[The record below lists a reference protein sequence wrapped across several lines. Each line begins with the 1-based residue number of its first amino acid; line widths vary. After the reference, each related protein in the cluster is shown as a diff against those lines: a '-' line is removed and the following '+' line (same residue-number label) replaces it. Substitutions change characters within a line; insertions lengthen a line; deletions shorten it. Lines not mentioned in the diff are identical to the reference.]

1 MTLLQI
7 NCKNKTISIRDAV
20 LSGIEVFI
28 LLFTIWN
35 KSVGNKLLNKD
46 VQNYINANLKTDLH
60 SLLLKKSPFPE
71 VSIQEIVQQIKGRQ
85 VAEKKFP
92 FLLKDGIIF
101 PPQLSLEQSSSEKTA
116 LYKSEILKGK
126 KFIDLTSGFGID
138 AYYLSQNFD
147 DITLI
152 EQNTELLEIVEHN
165 WNTLGKQAR
174 FINQKLE
181 DFLNENQESFD
192 TIYLDPARRDQNK
205 NKVFLLEDLSPNILE
220 IHEKLLSISDQVII
234 KLSPLIDLK
243 YLVSALS
250 NIFRIDSIALKND
263 VKEVVIFLSKENKKD
278 IICNCV
284 NLESGESAFSFTFG
298 EEENAKSEYSEPE
311 KFIYIPNNSILK
323 AGIFNL
329 ISEKFGL
336 KKLHPNTHL
345 YTSSEKKEEFPG
357 RIFEM
362 EVIDS
367 KNIKKKDRF
376 NIISKNY
383 PLKPEEI
390 KKKYGLKDGGNDY
403 LIFTQSKKGKII
415 LKSV

>member
-1 MTLLQI
+1 MG
-7 NCKNKTISIRDAV
+7 NTI
-20 LSGIEVFI
+20 
-28 LLFTIWN
+28 
-35 KSVGNKLLNKD
+35 LNQE
-46 VQNYINANLKTDLH
+46 VQNYIHANLKTDLH
-60 SLLLKKSPFPE
+60 SLLLKRSPFPE
-71 VSIQEIVQQIKGRQ
+71 VSMQEIVQQIKGKQ

-92 FLLKDGIIF
+92 FLLKEGIVF
-101 PPQLSLEQSSSEKTA
+101 PPQLNMEQSSSEKTA

-165 WNTLGKQAR
+165 WNTLGKKAR

-181 DFLNENQESFD
+181 DFLNENQENFD

-220 IHEKLLSISDQVII
+220 IQEKLLSISNQVMI

-243 YLVSALS
+243 YLISVLPP
-250 NIFRIDSIALKND
+250 IFRIDIIALKND
-263 VKEVVIFLSKENKKD
+263 VKEIVVFLSGENKKE

-284 NLESGESAFSFTFG
+284 NLDSGESPFSFIFG
-298 EEENAKSEYSEPE
+298 EEENAQSQYTAPE

-329 ISEKFGL
+329 ISEKFGI

-345 YTSSEKKEEFPG
+345 YTSAEKLNEFPG

-362 EVIDS
+362 EVVDS
-367 KNIKKKDRF
+367 KKIKKKEQF